1 MRLRV
6 AIIGS
11 GIIGS
16 CIARVLS
23 MYENFSV
30 TLIEREF
37 DVGWGSSK
45 ANSSVIHP
53 GHEEDPERHPLR
65 AKLCKEGNI
74 LWRTW
79 AKELDIPV
87 KWPGELMVFFKEEE
101 RRARKYIDLAKRNG
115 IPSVKIVPREELLK
129 MEPIL
134 NPDVEGAVYAP
145 TTGVIDPFEA
155 VIAIVE
161 NAVDNSVKL
170 LTETEVR
177 AIKIA
182 GGEVKGVLTNNGFI
196 DADIIINAAGIHSD
210 EISHMA
216 GVEPNFKIR
225 PRRGE
230 YILFDEDVEIK
241 PTRVLH
247 TTPTEKTKGVYGLT
261 TIHGNLMIGPT
272 AEDLPPD
279 FKERT
284 STTNEGLE
292 YLWDKAKA
300 LFKELPPRSKVIR
313 SFAGLRAEPLDG
325 RWLIRAYTDP
335 WGFINVAGIRSPGF
349 TAAPAIAHY
358 VLNLIR
364 TEYDVKLIKKDR
376 WNPYRRGIV
385 RLADKSLHQI
395 DSLIRKNPDYG
406 EIICYCKLVSK
417 AEILEA
423 IERMRK
429 IGIKTITLDGIKYRT
444 RAGFGRCQGAFCR
457 WKIALLVSEYAQ
469 IPLHKVVIKK
479 SPYGIGDVKVLL
491 REGK

>member
-6 AIIGS
+6 AIIGA

-45 ANSSVIHP
+45 ANTSIIHP
-53 GHEEDPERHPLR
+53 GHEEDPERYPLR
-65 AKLCKEGNI
+65 AKLCREGNV
-74 LWRTW
+74 LWKVWT
-79 AKELDIPV
+79 KELDIPV
-87 KWPGELMVFFKEEE
+87 KWPGELMIFFEGEEKK
-101 RRARKYIDLAKRNG
+101 ARKYVELAKRNG
-115 IPSVKIVPREELLK
+115 VPEVRILPREELLK
-129 MEPIL
+129 IEATV
-134 NPDVEGAVYAP
+134 NPNVEGAVYAP
-145 TTGVIDPFEA
+145 TAGVISPFEA
-155 VIAIVE
+155 VIAVIE
-161 NAVDNSVKL
+161 NAVNNAVKL
-170 LTETEVR
+170 LTETEVKG
-177 AIKIA
+177 IKIT

-196 DADIIINAAGIHSD
+196 DADIIINAAGIYSD

-216 GVEPNFKIR
+216 ELEPGFKIR
-225 PRRGE
+225 PRKGE

-241 PTRVLH
+241 PTKILH
-247 TTPTEKTKGVYGLT
+247 TTPTKKTKGVYGLT

-272 AEDLPPD
+272 AEDLPLD
-279 FKERT
+279 LKERT
-284 STTNEGLE
+284 STSNEGLE
-292 YLWDKAKA
+292 YLWDKARV
-300 LFKELPPRSKVIR
+300 LFKKLPPRSRVIR
-313 SFAGLRAEPLDG
+313 TFAGLRAEPPNG

-364 TEYDVKLIKKDR
+364 TQYDVVLIKRDN
-376 WNPYRRGIV
+376 WNPYRRDIV
-385 RLADKSLHQI
+385 RLANKSLHHI
-395 DSLIRKNPDYG
+395 DSLIRKKPHYG

-417 AEILEA
+417 AEVLEA

-429 IGIKTITLDGIKYRT
+429 IGIKTITIDGIKHRT

-457 WKIALLVSEYAQ
+457 WRIALLISEYAQ
-469 IPLHKVVIKK
+469 IPLHEIIVKK
-479 SPYGIGDVKVLL
+479 SSYGIGDVKVLL
-491 REGK
+491 REG